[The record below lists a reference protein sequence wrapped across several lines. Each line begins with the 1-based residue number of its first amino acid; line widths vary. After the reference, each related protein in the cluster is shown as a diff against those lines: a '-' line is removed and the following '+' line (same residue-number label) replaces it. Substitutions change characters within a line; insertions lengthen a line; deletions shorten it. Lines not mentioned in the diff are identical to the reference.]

1 MKAID
6 ELWVGVHGPMKE
18 LITDCEG
25 GIVLS
30 DKTTQYLARKGI
42 KLCPRGKDQHARYVE
57 RRGALLRDTIHRI
70 EGQLQEEGIAGIPF
84 ESILAEATFCGNAML
99 TVGGSTPYN
108 ALYGRVPKMLPS
120 IDQIESPGEA
130 NKPNPGLIAHTH
142 RLREIS
148 IQAMVEGSARARLG
162 RALNTRTTISAQRLN
177 LQVGDEVDIYR
188 APTNKDTSGWEG
200 PAEVIDIS
208 RAARGV
214 VSVKHNS
221 RVREVQL
228 AHVRRHLHFWSL
240 LDSEGRPS
248 GSQQTEARSFAYP
261 TTYDNVWSYIRA
273 GAELCR
279 QGSFTHVG
287 CYEHNGEWLITSATR
302 KDPKLMSAVKFF
314 GENHLHLSNIIAARI
329 GRGLKELPPNK
340 GVL

>member
-1 MKAID
+1 MKAIE
-6 ELWVGVHGPMKE
+6 ELWVSVHGPMRE
-18 LITDCEG
+18 LITDSEG

-70 EGQLQEEGIAGIPF
+70 EGQLQEEGLAGIPF
-84 ESILAEATFCGNAML
+84 ESILSEATFCGNAML

-120 IDQIESPGEA
+120 IDQIENPGGA
-130 NKPNPGLIAHTH
+130 KLNPGLISHTH

-162 RALNTRTTISAQRLN
+162 RALNTRSTLSAQKLN
-177 LQVGDEVDIYR
+177 LQVGDEVDVYR

-208 RAARGV
+208 RASRGV
-214 VSVKHNS
+214 VSVRHNS
-221 RVREVQL
+221 RVKEVQL
-228 AHVRRHLHFWSL
+228 SHL
-240 LDSEGRPS
+240 R
-248 GSQQTEARSFAYP
+248 
-261 TTYDNVWSYIRA
+261 
-273 GAELCR
+273 
-279 QGSFTHVG
+279 
-287 CYEHNGEWLITSATR
+287 
-302 KDPKLMSAVKFF
+302 
-314 GENHLHLSNIIAARI
+314 
-329 GRGLKELPPNK
+329 
-340 GVL
+340 